1 MTSNLFAIS
10 ATERKIFLDSLSP
23 LQTNH
28 YPALYF
34 SFGGI
39 ESNRILFPGIQRGM
53 PDENLLI

>member
-53 PDENLLI
+53 H